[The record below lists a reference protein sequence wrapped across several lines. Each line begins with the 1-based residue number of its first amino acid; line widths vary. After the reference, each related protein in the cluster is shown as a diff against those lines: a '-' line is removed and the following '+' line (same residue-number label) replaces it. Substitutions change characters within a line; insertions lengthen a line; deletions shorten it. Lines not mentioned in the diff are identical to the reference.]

1 MLQVPFLHKHVMAT
15 LDHRGP
21 ATSEICIKCSGGS
34 MGVLWLALFVLVENI
49 FSVKEFKD
57 SLL

>member
-21 ATSEICIKCSGGS
+21 ATSEVCSGGS
-34 MGVLWLALFVLVENI
+34 MGVLWLALFVLVEKI